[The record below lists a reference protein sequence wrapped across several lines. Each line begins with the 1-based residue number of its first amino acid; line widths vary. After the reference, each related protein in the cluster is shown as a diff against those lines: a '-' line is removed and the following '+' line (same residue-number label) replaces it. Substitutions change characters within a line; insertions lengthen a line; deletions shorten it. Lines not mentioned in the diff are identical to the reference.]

1 MMERIYLE
9 NGAKIERLDLYRV
22 RVTLPDGSQL
32 PPLEP
37 RCLFPL
43 SDPVHYISLLEDGK
57 EEVALIRDLSALD
70 KDSVKAV
77 KDCLGEYYLIPKI
90 LRVLSVKDQY
100 GSLVWVTETDRG
112 PVTFRIKDRHN
123 DIKFYHDTSRLLV
136 RDSNDNR
143 YEIPDTEALDPK
155 THHLLFPYI

>member
-43 SDPVHYISLLEDGK
+43 SDPVH
-57 EEVALIRDLSALD
+57 
-70 KDSVKAV
+70 
-77 KDCLGEYYLIPKI
+77 
-90 LRVLSVKDQY
+90 
-100 GSLVWVTETDRG
+100 
-112 PVTFRIKDRHN
+112 
-123 DIKFYHDTSRLLV
+123 
-136 RDSNDNR
+136 
-143 YEIPDTEALDPK
+143 
-155 THHLLFPYI
+155 